1 MAAVISLFQPLH
13 TLRSPRERLHSLG
26 RCKGELVGPLERGKV
41 RPMVAAFTLPFLG
54 RRAEGGTRE
63 ERGSRHA
70 SEAGPGEDRQKL

>member
-1 MAAVISLFQPLH
+1 M
-13 TLRSPRERLHSLG
+13 
-26 RCKGELVGPLERGKV
+26 ERGKV

-70 SEAGPGEDRQKL
+70 SEDGPGEDRQKL